1 MSLLWLTGCPAR
13 RACSCGAGQA
23 QKGQGGVLG
32 AGRWI
37 QGGRIPP
44 LRPFQYES
52 SMAYQVSS
60 TQGMLVW
67 SGAGTE
73 RSGGS
78 PGSRKVDPGG
88 PNPAAQAVSV

>member
-1 MSLLWLTGCPAR
+1 MVTDIICVILYILMS
-13 RACSCGAGQA
+13 GA
-23 QKGQGGVLG
+23 LG

-37 QGGRIPP
+37 QGGQIPP

-52 SMAYQVSS
+52 FMAYRVSR

-73 RSGGS
+73 RHWGS
-78 PGSRKVDPGG
+78 AGSRKVDPHM
-88 PNPAAQAVSV
+88 PNPAAQPVSV